1 MAKDQRR
8 PTNDQSIA
16 QPIPELLKAE
26 SSRLIYNNFGAPVR
40 APTLT
45 MPSRG
50 HGKSGAV
57 AEANKAGKTYEG
69 LSRQQLIDLYR
80 VMYTSRR
87 LDDREI
93 VLKRQQ
99 KTFFQISGAG
109 HEAVT
114 AAAGFAMKPSY
125 DWFFPYYRDRA
136 LCLALGT
143 TPDEMLLQA
152 VGAADDPSSGGRQM
166 PSHWGYKRLNVVT
179 QSSCTGTQI
188 LHAVGCAEASRYFMM
203 HPNAGQ
209 KARGDYREFKDVQFH
224 GDEVTYVSLGD
235 GTTSEG
241 EFWESMNAAANQ
253 RLPIVFLVE
262 DNGYAI
268 SVPVEVQTAG
278 GNISRLVSGFPN
290 FHFEEI
296 DGTDPVVSYGAL
308 SRAVAHCR
316 AGVGPS
322 FVHAHVIRP
331 YSHSL
336 SDDEKLYRP
345 DIERERDA
353 ARDPISRMQ
362 LFLIRDGILDEKG
375 INKLEKEVDDG
386 LQAAVDRVLAAPLPQ
401 PETIKQYLYSPDL
414 DPTSPMFDTQV
425 SMGGDARTSNN
436 SVSAG
441 EGASASLSTG
451 VRASTE
457 QGAQEKKAAPKTM
470 ADLINATLRDE
481 MKRDERIVIFGEDVA
496 DCSREEYLRQK
507 MVKGKGGVF
516 KLTSGLQ
523 CDFGSDRVFN
533 SPIAEASIAGRAVGM
548 AVRGLK
554 PVAEIQFFD
563 YIWPAMMQ
571 LRNEL
576 PVMRWRSNGD
586 FSAPCVIRVAIG
598 GYLTGGAIYHSQC
611 GESIFTH
618 TPGMRVIFPS
628 NALDAAGLLRTA
640 IRCDDP
646 VMFLEHKR
654 LYRESY
660 GRAAYPGPDYMIPF
674 GKAKI
679 VHPGTDLTVITYGAV
694 VPRALQAVQKLDRE
708 AGLKI
713 ELIDLR
719 SLNPYD
725 WETIAASVQKTNRV
739 LVAYEDTLSWGYGA
753 EIAARIADELFE
765 NLDAP
770 VKRVAAKD
778 TFIAYQPVLES
789 AILPQVQDLYLAMKE
804 LAEY

>member
-1 MAKDQRR
+1 M
-8 PTNDQSIA
+8 PTRS
-16 QPIPELLKAE
+16 
-26 SSRLIYNNFGAPVR
+26 
-40 APTLT
+40 
-45 MPSRG
+45 

-69 LSRQQLIDLYR
+69 LSRQQLIDIYR

-93 VLKRQQ
+93 MLKRQQ
-99 KTFFQISGAG
+99 KIFFQISGAG

-114 AAAGFAMKPSY
+114 AAAGFALKPGY

-188 LHAVGCAEASRYFMM
+188 LHAVGCAEASRYLMM

-209 KARGDYREFKDVQFH
+209 KATGDYREFKDVQFH

-241 EFWESMNAAANQ
+241 EFWESMNAAANL

-296 DGTDPVVSYGAL
+296 DGTDPVVSYGAM

-316 AGVGPS
+316 TGVGPS

-362 LFLIRDGILDEKG
+362 LFLIREGILDEKG
-375 INKLEKEVDDG
+375 LNKLEKEVDDG

-414 DPTSPMFDTQV
+414 DPTSPAFDTQV
-425 SMGGDARTSNN
+425 AVTELPTS
-436 SVSAG
+436 
-441 EGASASLSTG
+441 
-451 VRASTE
+451 
-457 QGAQEKKAAPKTM
+457 EKKSAPKTM

-481 MKRDERIVIFGEDVA
+481 MKRDERIVMFGEDVA

-516 KLTSGLQ
+516 KLTAGLQ

-533 SPIAEASIAGRAVGM
+533 SPIAEASIVGRAVGL

-660 GRAAYPGPDYMIPF
+660 GRAAYPGPEYMIPF

-708 AGLKI
+708 SEIKI
-713 ELIDLR
+713 ELVDLR

>member
-1 MAKDQRR
+1 M
-8 PTNDQSIA
+8 PTRN
-16 QPIPELLKAE
+16 
-26 SSRLIYNNFGAPVR
+26 
-40 APTLT
+40 
-45 MPSRG
+45 

-69 LSRQQLIDLYR
+69 LSKQQLIQAYR
-80 VMYTSRR
+80 LMYTSRR

-93 VLKRQQ
+93 MLKRQQ
-99 KTFFQISGAG
+99 KIFFQISGAG

-114 AAAGFAMKPSY
+114 VAAGMAMKPGY

-136 LCLALGT
+136 LCLALGA
-143 TPDEMLLQA
+143 TPYEMLLQA
-152 VGAADDPSSGGRQM
+152 VGAAEDPSSGGRQM

-179 QSSCTGTQI
+179 QSSCTGTQV
-188 LHAVGCAEASRYFMM
+188 LHGVGCAEVSRYMIA
-203 HPNAGQ
+203 HPNATQ
-209 KARGDYREFKDVQFH
+209 KAAGDYREFKDVTFY
-224 GDEVTYVSLGD
+224 GDEVTYVSIGD

-241 EFWESMNAAANQ
+241 EFWEALNAAANL
-253 RLPIVFLVE
+253 RLPLVFLVE

-268 SVPVEVQTAG
+268 SVPVEVNTAG

-290 FHFEEI
+290 FHCEEI
-296 DGTDPVVSYGAL
+296 DGTDPVVSYGAFA
-308 SRAVAHCR
+308 RAVAHCR
-316 AGVGPS
+316 AGIGPS
-322 FVHAHVIRP
+322 FIHAHVIRP

-345 DIERERDA
+345 DVERQRDA
-353 ARDPISRMQ
+353 ARDPITRMQ
-362 LFLIRDGILDEKG
+362 LFLIREGVIDEKG
-375 INKLEKEVDDG
+375 INKLEKEVEEE
-386 LQAAVDRVLAAPLPQ
+386 LQVAVDRALAAPVAS
-401 PETIKQYLYSPDL
+401 PESVQQFLYSPDL
-414 DPTSPMFDTQV
+414 DATSPAFDRQA
-425 SMGGDARTSNN
+425 SSNGFQGDMGVDA
-436 SVSAG
+436 
-441 EGASASLSTG
+441 
-451 VRASTE
+451 RASTE
-457 QGAQEKKAAPKTM
+457 SPEKKPPAKTM

-523 CDFGSDRVFN
+523 CDFGSERVYN
-533 SPIAEASIAGRAVGM
+533 SPLAEASIVGRATGM

-554 PVAEIQFFD
+554 PVVEIQFFD

-576 PVMRWRSNGD
+576 PTIRWRSSGA

-618 TPGMRVIFPS
+618 TPGMRVVFPS

-674 GKAKI
+674 GKAK
-679 VHPGTDLTVITYGAV
+679 VLVPGTDLTVITYGAV
-694 VPRALQAVQKLDRE
+694 VPRALQALQRLDRE
-708 AGLKI
+708 EGLKV

-719 SLNPYD
+719 TLTPYD
-725 WETIAASVQKTNRV
+725 WDTIAASVMKTNRV
-739 LVAYEDTLSWGYGA
+739 IVAYEDTLSWGYGA
-753 EIAARIADELFE
+753 EIAARIADELFD

-804 LAEY
+804 LANY

>member
-1 MAKDQRR
+1 M
-8 PTNDQSIA
+8 PTRN
-16 QPIPELLKAE
+16 
-26 SSRLIYNNFGAPVR
+26 
-40 APTLT
+40 
-45 MPSRG
+45 
-50 HGKSGAV
+50 HGKSAAV

-69 LSRQQLIDLYR
+69 LSRQQLIDAYR
-80 VMYTSRR
+80 LMRTSRR

-93 VLKRQQ
+93 MLKHQQ
-99 KTFFQISGAG
+99 KIFFQISGAG
-109 HEAVT
+109 HEAVLV
-114 AAAGFAMKPSY
+114 AAAFAMKPGY

-136 LCLALGT
+136 LCLALGA
-143 TPDEMLLQA
+143 TPYEMLLQA
-152 VGAADDPSSGGRQM
+152 VGAAEDPSSGGRQM
-166 PSHWGYKRLNVVT
+166 PSHWGYKRLNIVT

-188 LHAVGCAEASRYFMM
+188 LHAVGCAEVARHFIA
-203 HPNAGQ
+203 HPRALEKVN
-209 KARGDYREFKDVQFH
+209 GDYRQFKDVMFY

-241 EFWESMNAAANQ
+241 EFWEAMNAAANQ

-268 SVPVEVQTAG
+268 SVPVEVNTAG

-290 FHFEEI
+290 FHFEEV
-296 DGTDPVVSYGAL
+296 DGTDPVASYAAF

-336 SDDEKLYRP
+336 SDDQKLYRP
-345 DIERERDA
+345 DIERQHDAERD
-353 ARDPISRMQ
+353 PVSRMQ
-362 LFLIRDGILDEKG
+362 LFLIREGILDEKG
-375 INKLEKEVDDG
+375 INKLEKEVEDE
-386 LQAAVDRVLAAPLPQ
+386 LQAAVDRALGAALPR
-401 PETIKQYLYSPDL
+401 PESIRQFLYSPDL
-414 DPTSPMFDTQV
+414 DPTSSAFDTQAAAAPTPAV
-425 SMGGDARTSNN
+425 
-436 SVSAG
+436 AG
-441 EGASASLSTG
+441 EGARSPEN
-451 VRASTE
+451 RE
-457 QGAQEKKAAPKTM
+457 PEKKPALKTM

-507 MVKGKGGVF
+507 LVKGKGGVF

-523 CDFGSDRVFN
+523 CDFGSERVFN
-533 SPIAEASIAGRAVGM
+533 SPLAEASIVGRATGM
-548 AVRGLK
+548 AIRGLK
-554 PVAEIQFFD
+554 PVVEIQFFD

-576 PVMRWRSNGD
+576 PVIRWRSNGA
-586 FSAPCVIRVAIG
+586 FSAPAVVRVAIG

-618 TPGMRVIFPS
+618 TPGMRVVFPS
-628 NALDAAGLLRTA
+628 NALDACGLLRTA
-640 IRCDDP
+640 IRSDDP

-660 GRAAYPGPDYMIPF
+660 GRAAYPGAEYMIPF
-674 GKAKI
+674 GKAKV

-694 VPRALQAVQKLDRE
+694 VPRALQAVQRLDRE
-708 AGLKI
+708 QGLKI

-719 SLNPYD
+719 SLSPYD
-725 WETIAASVQKTNRV
+725 WETIAASVTKTNRV
-739 LVAYEDTLSWGYGA
+739 VVAYEDTLSWGYGA

-765 NLDAP
+765 QLDAP